1 MKSSKNFLNGS
12 LQFAVCSLQFAV
24 CSFHDWNS
32 GQVRTIEA
40 GAQSE
45 TCRFGFG
52 SSAQSADG
60 VLHKVFSGHSW
71 ECVSHKSGS
80 GKPGHSLIRETVIA
94 RTQIC
99 VTFGSSAHF
108 N

>member
-40 GAQSE
+40 GAQSV

-52 SSAQSADG
+52 SLAQLGVRFAQSADG
-60 VLHKVFSGHSW
+60 GF
-71 ECVSHKSGS
+71 
-80 GKPGHSLIRETVIA
+80 
-94 RTQIC
+94 
-99 VTFGSSAHF
+99 AHF
-108 N
+108 KTNW

>member
-1 MKSSKNFLNGS
+1 M
-12 LQFAVCSLQFAV
+12 V
-24 CSFHDWNS
+24 DWNS

-60 VLHKVFSGHSW
+60 VLHKVFCGHSW
-71 ECVSHKSGS
+71 NCVSHSWKFG
-80 GKPGHSLIRETVIA
+80 TV
-94 RTQIC
+94 
-99 VTFGSSAHF
+99 
-108 N
+108 